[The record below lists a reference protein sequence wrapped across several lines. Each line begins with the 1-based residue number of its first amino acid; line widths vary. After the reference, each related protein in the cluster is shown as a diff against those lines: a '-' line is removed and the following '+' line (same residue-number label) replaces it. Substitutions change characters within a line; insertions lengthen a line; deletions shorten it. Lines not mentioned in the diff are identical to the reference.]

1 MERVKNPFLRF
12 GIYVILIGWILYSII
27 PFGWTVLTS
36 IKRPIDANARVPKII
51 GFQAT
56 PNNYTELWLNEPLKD
71 FAPFG
76 IGLLALILV
85 LIVVAVLSKNWQ
97 RVSRPAV
104 AAAIV
109 IVLVGALLLL
119 PKLTNM
125 AEFYGYFL
133 NSIIVTVGTVVISIS
148 IGCLGG
154 YGLARYT
161 GILSVVI
168 LVAALAF
175 RALPR
180 MAFVLPYYF
189 LGQMTGLYDTYL
201 LLIMT
206 LVAVNQPFTLW
217 MLRSFFMEVPRE
229 IEEAAMMDGAGRLQ
243 SFLRVI
249 VPITW
254 PGIIT
259 TGLFTLLLAYN
270 EFLLA
275 RILTQS
281 KWTLPV
287 AIAAYT
293 SGEDASHLTVAAA
306 GSISIT
312 LPIIFVIIVFQ
323 KYLVKGLASGAVK
336 G

>member
-1 MERVKNPFLRF
+1 M
-12 GIYVILIGWILYSII
+12 LI
-27 PFGWTVLTS
+27 
-36 IKRPIDANARVPKII
+36 A
-51 GFQAT
+51 
-56 PNNYTELWLNEPLKD
+56 
-71 FAPFG
+71 
-76 IGLLALILV
+76 V

-109 IVLVGALLLL
+109 IVLVGALLIL

-133 NSIIVTVGTVVISIS
+133 NSVIVTVGTLVVSIS

-161 GILSVVI
+161 GILGVVI
-168 LVAALAF
+168 LVAALGF

-201 LLIMT
+201 LLILT

-287 AIAAYT
+287 AIAQYT

>member
-1 MERVKNPFLRF
+1 MGRIKSPILRVGVHL
-12 GIYVILIGWILYSII
+12 ILIIWILYSTI
-27 PFGWTVLTS
+27 PFAWTVLTS
-36 IKRPIDANARVPKII
+36 IKHPVEANARIPKIV
-51 GFQAT
+51 GFAAT
-56 PNNYTELWLNEPLKD
+56 ADNYTELWLNMPAKE
-71 FAPFG
+71 FAPYG
-76 IGLLALILV
+76 IGLLVLFAI
-85 LIVVAVLSKNWQ
+85 LIVVGVLSKNW

-104 AAAIV
+104 TAGIV
-109 IVLVGALLLL
+109 LVLVGALLIL
-119 PKLTNM
+119 PRVANM

-133 NSIIVTVGTVVISIS
+133 SSVIVTVGTLVVSIS
-148 IGCLGG
+148 IGCLAG
-154 YGLARYT
+154 YGLARYS
-161 GILSVVI
+161 GILGVVI
-168 LVAALAF
+168 LVAALGF

-189 LGQMTGLYDTYL
+189 LGQMSGLYDTYL
-201 LLIMT
+201 LLILT
-206 LVAVNQPFTLW
+206 LVAVNQPFTIW
-217 MLRSFFMEVPRE
+217 MLRSFFMEIPRE

-287 AIAAYT
+287 AIAQYT
-293 SGEDASHLTVAAA
+293 SGEDASHLAIAAA
-306 GSISIT
+306 GSVSIT

-323 KYLVKGLASGAVK
+323 KYLIKGLASGAVK

>member
-1 MERVKNPFLRF
+1 MGQVKNPILRI
-12 GIYVILIGWILYSII
+12 GIHLILIVWILYSVV
-27 PFGWTVLTS
+27 PFAWTVLTS
-36 IKRPIDANARVPKII
+36 IKRPIDANARIPQII
-51 GFQAT
+51 GFEAT
-56 PNNYTELWLNEPLKD
+56 PDNYTELWLNEPLAK
-71 FAPFG
+71 FAPYG
-76 IGLLALILV
+76 IGLLVLLLILV
-85 LIVVAVLSKNWQ
+85 AVAVLSKNWR

-119 PKLTNM
+119 PKLTDM

-133 NSIIVTVGTVVISIS
+133 NSVIVTVGTLVISIS

-168 LVAALAF
+168 LVAALGF

-201 LLIMT
+201 LLILT
-206 LVAVNQPFTLW
+206 LVAVNQPFTIW
-217 MLRSFFMEVPRE
+217 MLRSFFMEIPRE

-281 KWTLPV
+281 NWTLPV
-287 AIAAYT
+287 AIAQYT
-293 SGEDASHLTVAAA
+293 SGEDASHLTIAAA
-306 GSISIT
+306 GSVSIT

>member
-1 MERVKNPFLRF
+1 M
-12 GIYVILIGWILYSII
+12 
-27 PFGWTVLTS
+27 
-36 IKRPIDANARVPKII
+36 
-51 GFQAT
+51 
-56 PNNYTELWLNEPLKD
+56 
-71 FAPFG
+71 
-76 IGLLALILV
+76 
-85 LIVVAVLSKNWQ
+85 
-97 RVSRPAV
+97 

-259 TGLFTLLLAYN
+259 TGLFTVLLAYN